1 MQRYRFFIFKIKK
14 KSFQLNIL
22 HLSREY
28 LQQMKNIFPQN
39 VFVVE
44 SEFEENDEE
53 RLKMFRDLESRIPN
67 LPVKSW
73 LTKKNLTKSKK
84 SGCSIYPSI
93 LDIE

>member
-1 MQRYRFFIFKIKK
+1 
-14 KSFQLNIL
+14 
-22 HLSREY
+22 
-28 LQQMKNIFPQN
+28 MKNIFPQN

-73 LTKKNLTKSKK
+73 LTMKNLTKSKK

-93 LDIE
+93 LDIEYQNKYWQLFRFQNSTFHLYAKIQIHCQH